1 MKNHIIAV
9 TGGIGSGK
17 SVICQILKNY
27 GYQIYNCD
35 IKAKTLMDNSIS
47 IKSALSN
54 ELSPTVINNDGNIN
68 RKILSDIVFND
79 KDKLNILNKIV
90 HFYVKEDII
99 QWIKE
104 NTSNLPPS
112 KLFIETAILYQSGID
127 KIVDEVWE
135 VTASEETRINR
146 VIKRNGLSRTEIIS
160 RIKSQAFIPSKIHPK
175 TKTIINDSN
184 KPILPQLIPLLE
196 T

>member
-1 MKNHIIAV
+1 MKSHIIAI

-17 SVICQILKNY
+17 SVVCQILNNY

-35 IKAKTLMDNSIS
+35 INAKTLMDNSIS

-54 ELSPTVINNDGNIN
+54 ELSPTVINNDGSIY

-112 KLFIETAILYQSGID
+112 KLFIETAILYQSGIN

-135 VTASEETRINR
+135 ITASEETRINR
-146 VIKRNGLSRTEIIS
+146 VIKRNGLSRTEVIS

>member
-135 VTASEETRINR
+135 ITASEETRINR
-146 VIKRNGLSRTEIIS
+146 VIKRNGLSRTEVIS

>member
-1 MKNHIIAV
+1 MKSHIIAI

-17 SVICQILKNY
+17 SVVCQILNNY

-35 IKAKTLMDNSIS
+35 INAKTLMDNSIS

-112 KLFIETAILYQSGID
+112 KLFIETAILYQSGIN

-135 VTASEETRINR
+135 ITASEETRINR
-146 VIKRNGLSRTEIIS
+146 VIKRNGLSRTEVIS

>member
-54 ELSPTVINNDGNIN
+54 KLCPSVINNDGSIN
-68 RKILSDIVFND
+68 RKILADIVFND
-79 KDKLNILNKIV
+79 KDKLNILNEIV
-90 HFYVKEDII
+90 HYYVKEDII
-99 QWIKE
+99 KWVNK
-104 NTSNLPPS
+104 NTSNLSPS

-146 VIKRNGLSRTEIIS
+146 VIKRNGLSHTEVIS
-160 RIKSQAFIPSKIHPK
+160 RIKSQAFIPSKIHHN

>member
-35 IKAKTLMDNSIS
+35 IKAKTLTDNSIS

-112 KLFIETAILYQSGID
+112 KLFIETAILYQSGIN

-135 VTASEETRINR
+135 ITASEETRINR

>member
-54 ELSPTVINNDGNIN
+54 ELSPTVINNDGSIN

-112 KLFIETAILYQSGID
+112 KLFIETAILYQSGIN

-135 VTASEETRINR
+135 ITASEETRINR
-146 VIKRNGLSRTEIIS
+146 VIKRNGLSRTEVIS

>member
-1 MKNHIIAV
+1 MKSHIIAI

-17 SVICQILKNY
+17 SVVCQILKNY

-54 ELSPTVINNDGNIN
+54 KLCPSVINNDGSIN
-68 RKILSDIVFND
+68 RKILADIVFND

-135 VTASEETRINR
+135 ITASEETRINR
-146 VIKRNGLSRTEIIS
+146 VIKRNGLSRTEVIS

>member
-54 ELSPTVINNDGNIN
+54 KLCPSVINNDGSIN
-68 RKILSDIVFND
+68 RKILADIVFND
-79 KDKLNILNKIV
+79 KDKLNILNEIV
-90 HFYVKEDII
+90 HYYVKEDII
-99 QWIKE
+99 KWVNE
-104 NTSNLPPS
+104 NTSNLSTS

-146 VIKRNGLSRTEIIS
+146 VIKRNGLSRTEVIS
-160 RIKSQAFIPSKIHPK
+160 RIESQVYIPSKIHPK

-184 KPILPQLIPLLE
+184 KPILPQLTTLLE
-196 T
+196 A

>member
-54 ELSPTVINNDGNIN
+54 ELSPTVINNDGSIN

-135 VTASEETRINR
+135 ITASEETRINR
-146 VIKRNGLSRTEIIS
+146 VIKRNGLSRTEVIS

>member
-35 IKAKTLMDNSIS
+35 INAKTLMDNSIS

-54 ELSPTVINNDGNIN
+54 ELSPTVINNDGSIN

-135 VTASEETRINR
+135 ITASEETRINR
-146 VIKRNGLSRTEIIS
+146 VIKRNGLSRTEVIS

>member
-54 ELSPTVINNDGNIN
+54 KLCPSVINNDGSIN
-68 RKILSDIVFND
+68 RKILADIVFND
-79 KDKLNILNKIV
+79 KDKLNILNEIV
-90 HFYVKEDII
+90 HYYVKEDII
-99 QWIKE
+99 KWVNE
-104 NTSNLPPS
+104 NTSNLSTS

-135 VTASEETRINR
+135 VSASEETRINR
-146 VIKRNGLSRTEIIS
+146 VIKRNGLSRTEVIS
-160 RIKSQAFIPSKIHPK
+160 RIESQVYIPSKIHPK

>member
-54 ELSPTVINNDGNIN
+54 KLCPSVINNDGSIN
-68 RKILSDIVFND
+68 RKILADIVFND
-79 KDKLNILNKIV
+79 KDKLNILNEIV
-90 HFYVKEDII
+90 HYYVKEDII
-99 QWIKE
+99 KWVNE
-104 NTSNLPPS
+104 NTSNLSTS

-146 VIKRNGLSRTEIIS
+146 VIKRNGLSRTEVIS
-160 RIKSQAFIPSKIHPK
+160 RIESQVYIPSKNHPK

-184 KPILPQLIPLLE
+184 KPILPQLTTLLE
-196 T
+196 A